1 MKKTLK
7 KAISSILLLSLFATT
22 LTAAAAPAA
31 PAQTNENQSIDYE
44 SLADAISERYYLDEE
59 LKKIGLSI
67 DSIFSLPK
75 QDENF
80 YKEAAELTADILPQ
94 SNTRSLPTKTVQTLE
109 AQRLAYAGKMA
120 KWSISKNP
128 SLSEEKEVVY
138 MYLSHYVD
146 VRLPLDASNGIS
158 NNSEGNNVFAKYI
171 QDFDRQTYD
180 LYLSKGSAFR
190 AVQRIKNILLWGKD
204 APKSIIDSTE
214 WLVNQKKTVLN
225 LITNIGSGTITTLDG
240 IDAFDDF
247 AKALKAGKS
256 PEAIINDVIDSFRPK
271 FGVRAETIGRS
282 FSGIIFS
289 TLSGSL
295 EPHAPLISLLN
306 IYIDLLIDI
315 FDRAN
320 FAAMRS
326 YFNFRLYDRM
336 DAYYK
341 GY

>member
-1 MKKTLK
+1 MNKTIK
-7 KAISSILLLSLFATT
+7 KAISSLLLLSIFTIT
-22 LTAAAAPAA
+22 LTASAAVPT
-31 PAQTNENQSIDYE
+31 QTNGSLGTDYE
-44 SLADAISERYYLDEE
+44 NLANAISERYYLDEE

-75 QDENF
+75 QDEKF

-94 SNTRSLPTKTVQTLE
+94 RDTRSLPTKTVQTLE

-128 SLSEEKEVVY
+128 SLAEDKEVVY

-146 VRLPLDASNGIS
+146 VRLPLDVSNGIS
-158 NNSEGNNVFAKYI
+158 NNSKGNNVFAKYI
-171 QDFDRQTYD
+171 QVFDRQTYD

-190 AVQRIKNILLWGKD
+190 AVQRIKNMLLFVKNT
-204 APKSIIDSTE
+204 PNSIIDSTE
-214 WLVNQKKTVLN
+214 WLVNQKKTILSA
-225 LITNIGSGTITTLDG
+225 ITNIGSGTITAIDG
-240 IDAFDDF
+240 KNAFNDF
-247 AKALKAGKS
+247 SSALKAGKS
-256 PEAIINDVIDSFRPK
+256 PDAIISDVIESFKPK
-271 FGVRAETIGRS
+271 FGDRAETIGLS
-282 FSGIIFS
+282 FSSIIFS
-289 TLSGSL
+289 TLSGTL
-295 EPHAPLISLLN
+295 EPHAPLIALLN

-341 GY
+341 CY